1 MRRAYDTVHE
11 VAESKHVTMR
21 QAAYSLA
28 VSKVRRR
35 PRCGVS
41 TLDERSAG

>member
-11 VAESKHVTMR
+11 VAGSKHVTMR

-28 VSKVRRR
+28 VSKVAQATSVRGIY
-35 PRCGVS
+35 P
-41 TLDERSAG
+41 